1 MSGATKGISLERRGS
16 ENLRIKWPKNIGAVG
31 ERDAISI
38 TLLFSLIQSAVYNL
52 KNSAQCQHSIRLKRS
67 LSINK

>member
-16 ENLRIKWPKNIGAVG
+16 ENLRIKWPTNIGAVE

-52 KNSAQCQHSIRLKRS
+52 KKNSVQ
-67 LSINK
+67 